1 MSKAGKKA
9 GNSKMV
15 VKRHGHIEA
24 FDERKLYGSIY
35 GACES
40 AHHSEGQCERTAAS
54 VSRKVVQAVGKKGK
68 VSSIEIRKMVER
80 ELGKISK
87 ELKFYYEAH
96 LPDLKRL

>member
-15 VKRHGHIEA
+15 VKRHGHI
-24 FDERKLYGSIY
+24 
-35 GACES
+35 
-40 AHHSEGQCERTAAS
+40 EGQCERTAAS